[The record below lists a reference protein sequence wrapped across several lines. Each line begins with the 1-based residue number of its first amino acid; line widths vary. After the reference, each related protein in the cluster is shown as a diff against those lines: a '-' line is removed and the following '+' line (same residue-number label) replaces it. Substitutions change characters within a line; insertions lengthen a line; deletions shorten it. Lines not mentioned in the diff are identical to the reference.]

1 VNKVVMIIIVA
12 QWKETFRPLRY
23 VWRAPPRTL
32 HMPMVVN
39 GMGVESMAKH
49 YEM

>member
-1 VNKVVMIIIVA
+1 MIIIVA
-12 QWKETFRPLRY
+12 QWKETFRPLSY
-23 VWRAPPRTL
+23 VWRAPRTL